1 MQIFIYFYLVNDYNT
16 IKKVIWWFDMD
27 PEVFSKVVLNSE
39 EKKKEVTK
47 YTKKRYLYNQIKNIP
62 DKYFVG
68 IYGLRGI
75 GKTVLLL
82 QLANE
87 IQKIDKKASD
97 KSRLDTLY
105 FSADASYLRDY
116 SIYDIVDHA
125 KKNGYKQIFIDEI
138 YYKENWQQDLKT
150 IYDEGEVRVFFSGST
165 SLQINKGVDL
175 SRRTLLFNLKP
186 LSFREYIIFN
196 KLEQGAND
204 EIGAISI
211 GQLFDEKERK
221 KLITDYAKYA
231 AFLNEYYYYGGI
243 FNSEVGKNG
252 NEYFYMALE
261 NTLDKIIHHDLAYLR
276 SIDIKV
282 ENDIQRVLDSI
293 ALKPVG
299 ESNYSNIASKLSISK
314 PTLIRIMDDLQKI
327 GLVKLILPV
336 GKLSV
341 RKEPKFYLAFPF
353 RAFLNSRRSQKP
365 DIGSLREEFFVNH
378 VDEAFYIKS
387 ERGEKTPDFLYNDKK
402 IEIGGEGKNFK
413 QNPDYIVKDGV
424 ILEDKVIPLF
434 LFGFLY

>member
-1 MQIFIYFYLVNDYNT
+1 
-16 IKKVIWWFDMD
+16 
-27 PEVFSKVVLNSE
+27 
-39 EKKKEVTK
+39 
-47 YTKKRYLYNQIKNIP
+47 
-62 DKYFVG
+62 
-68 IYGLRGI
+68 
-75 GKTVLLL
+75 
-82 QLANE
+82 
-87 IQKIDKKASD
+87 
-97 KSRLDTLY
+97 
-105 FSADASYLRDY
+105 
-116 SIYDIVDHA
+116 
-125 KKNGYKQIFIDEI
+125 
-138 YYKENWQQDLKT
+138 
-150 IYDEGEVRVFFSGST
+150 
-165 SLQINKGVDL
+165 
-175 SRRTLLFNLKP
+175 
-186 LSFREYIIFN
+186 
-196 KLEQGAND
+196 
-204 EIGAISI
+204 
-211 GQLFDEKERK
+211 
-221 KLITDYAKYA
+221 
-231 AFLNEYYYYGGI
+231 
-243 FNSEVGKNG
+243 
-252 NEYFYMALE
+252 MALE
-261 NTLDKIIHHDLAYLR
+261 NTLDKIIHHDLGYLR

-327 GLVKLILPV
+327 GLVKLVLPV

-387 ERGEKTPDFLYNDKK
+387 ERGEKTPDFIYGGKK